1 MPGKNINDDFSPD
14 NPRQILPGLLINI
27 FWNMEVIALQMF
39 FIQIQ
44 MLGDKRIGFA
54 DMPVFT
60 IKIKGF

>member
-14 NPRQILPGLLINI
+14 KPRQILPGLLINI
-27 FWNMEVIALQMF
+27 LWNMEVIALQMF

-44 MLGDKRIGFA
+44 MLGDKRIGLA